1 MDVSLFARDCF
12 KTLTE
17 IFTVLATNRIWKSR
31 LVNVGSLNLN
41 DAFSYGV
48 TGPVIKS
55 IGVKK
60 DLRFLRSETYAHY

>member
-31 LVNVGSLNLN
+31 LVNVGSLNLT
-41 DAFSYGV
+41 DAISYGV

-55 IGVKK
+55 IGIKK

>member
-1 MDVSLFARDCF
+1 
-12 KTLTE
+12 
-17 IFTVLATNRIWKSR
+17 
-31 LVNVGSLNLN
+31 VGSLNLT
-41 DAFSYGV
+41 DAVSYGV